1 MILLYF
7 ASMAGAALLSFI
19 LFRPSI
25 MLANATGAIDLPN
38 SRKTHTQ
45 PTARV
50 GGFAFFMAFLVFLPL
65 LPINMNWKISL
76 ILGGGTVFLVGFLDD
91 ALQLPPFAKLCG
103 QIIAACIYFFTTEPN
118 ANIMTGALL
127 MFWLVFVTNSINLI
141 DGLDTLAG
149 GISYSISL
157 CISVLAMIFNN
168 GDIVWVSML
177 ILFIIMGFIPHN
189 IPPARI
195 FMGDCGALFLGFILA
210 AASSR
215 LILESNSFICLI
227 SVTLIFRVPNSDTV
241 QCFFRRILK
250 GKNPFVADRG
260 HFHHQL
266 LRWGFTRE
274 CAALLLISI
283 SLLLGFIGVVIS
295 SIISLQ

>member
-7 ASMAGAALLSFI
+7 ASMTGAALLSFI
-19 LFRPSI
+19 LFKPSI
-25 MLANATGAIDLPN
+25 LLANATNAIDIPN

-50 GGFAFFMAFLVFLPL
+50 GGFAFFIAFLTFLPL

-76 ILGGGTVFLVGFLDD
+76 ILGGGTIFLVGFLDD
-91 ALQLPPFAKLCG
+91 ALQLTPFAKLFG
-103 QIIAACIYFFTTEPN
+103 QIIASCLYFFTAVPN
-118 ANIMTGALL
+118 LNIITGAILI
-127 MFWLVFVTNSINLI
+127 FWLIFVTNSINLI
-141 DGLDTLAG
+141 DGLDALAG
-149 GISYSISL
+149 GISYSIAL
-157 CISVLAMIFNN
+157 CLSVLATIFNN
-168 GDIVWVSML
+168 GDVVWMSML
-177 ILFIIMGFIPHN
+177 ILFIIMGFIPRN

-210 AASSR
+210 TASSR

-227 SVTLIFRVPNSDTV
+227 SVTLIFRVPSSDTV

-250 GKNPFVADRG
+250 GKNPFVADKG
-260 HFHHQL
+260 HFHHKL
-266 LRWGFTRE
+266 LHRGFTRE

-283 SLLLGFIGVVIS
+283 SLALGFLGVVIS
-295 SIISLQ
+295 SIIILQ